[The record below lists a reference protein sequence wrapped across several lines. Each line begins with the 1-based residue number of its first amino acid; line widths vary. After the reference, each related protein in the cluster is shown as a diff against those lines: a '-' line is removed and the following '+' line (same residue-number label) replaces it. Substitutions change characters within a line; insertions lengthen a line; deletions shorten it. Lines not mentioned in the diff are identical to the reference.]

1 MTIVA
6 IKHNLAGNLAENI
19 MLCVFRHLQHRQ
31 FLLMSVDNVRGKHYC
46 ALGSDTFRLICIIL
60 FGSKRTVFKIL
71 IKAFRLMGKQEIY
84 DYIVV
89 GAGSSGA
96 ILASRLSEDPSN
108 SVLLVE
114 YGGSDRSVFVRM
126 PSALG
131 IPMNTRK
138 YNWGFESVPEPYLDN
153 RRMNCPRGK
162 VMGGSSSINGMVY
175 VRGHALDFDEWESLG
190 ATGWNYQNCLP
201 YFNKLEN
208 HQCVTSAYT
217 GSEGPVA
224 ISGGNN
230 MRNPLYRAFIDAGVE
245 TGYSETEN
253 YNGYRQEGFGQKF
266 MNVDGGIRASS
277 SHAYLKDAKKRPNL
291 TILKRALVTRITFE
305 GKTATGIECKIR
317 RQMRRF
323 SARREVVLCAGSIG
337 SPHLLQVSGVGPKD
351 KLTDIGIDVVHD
363 LPGVGENLQDHLEF
377 NFQYRCKQ
385 PITLNSELGLFK
397 KALIGVQW
405 LLFKTGLG
413 RTNHFEACAF
423 IRSKA
428 GIKWPDIQYHFLPG
442 AISYDGTVAFTG
454 HGFQVH
460 AGHNKP
466 TSRGHV
472 RAVSGDISRHPDI
485 QFNYLATEEDREG
498 FRNCVHLT
506 RDIMRQPAMDE
517 FRGEVIQPS
526 DDVQSDAQIDAF
538 IRQSVDSAYHPS
550 CTCKMG
556 IDAMAVVDPELRVH
570 GLNNIR
576 VIDSSIFPTIPNG
589 NLNAPTMMVAERGAD
604 IVRGNIQSSSSSV
617 EVYIDPN
624 WQERQKEGVAVRE

>member
-6 IKHNLAGNLAENI
+6 IKRSLVGNLAENI

-245 TGYSETEN
+245 TGYTETEN

>member
-1 MTIVA
+1 
-6 IKHNLAGNLAENI
+6 
-19 MLCVFRHLQHRQ
+19 
-31 FLLMSVDNVRGKHYC
+31 
-46 ALGSDTFRLICIIL
+46 
-60 FGSKRTVFKIL
+60 
-71 IKAFRLMGKQEIY
+71 MGKQEIY

-245 TGYSETEN
+245 TGYTETEN

-397 KALIGVQW
+397 KALIGAQW

-472 RAVSGDISRHPDI
+472 RAVSGDISHHPDI